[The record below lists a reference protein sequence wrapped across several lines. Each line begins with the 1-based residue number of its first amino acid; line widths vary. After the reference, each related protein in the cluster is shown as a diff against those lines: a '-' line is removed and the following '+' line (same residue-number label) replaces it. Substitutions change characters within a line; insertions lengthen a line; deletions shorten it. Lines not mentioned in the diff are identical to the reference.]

1 MTFEHIWQKKRNTN
15 PARGLLNRV
24 ECVCEC
30 AIAGS
35 ADVLWFGQCFWR
47 THRSR
52 GSWHP
57 PFPDAFHLP
66 VTLLMGLKKSFQRAI
81 HVWWSYWFSPPSSL
95 DVSFHRS
102 TFRSLCIKLRCH
114 YFSMWMH
121 QHLATSTCLW
131 PIPRPLCISQVVT
144 IFQLWKSQL
153 IFS

>member
-1 MTFEHIWQKKRNTN
+1 MTSEHVWQKKKRNEN

-35 ADVLWFGQCFWR
+35 VDVLWFGQCFWR

-52 GSWHP
+52 GSWHSL
-57 PFPDAFHLP
+57 FPDAFHLP

-102 TFRSLCIKLRCH
+102 TFRSLCTAALSLLLDVNAPTLGN
-114 YFSMWMH
+114 F
-121 QHLATSTCLW
+121 HLPMT
-131 PIPRPLCISQVVT
+131 IPHPLCISHVAT
-144 IFQLWKSQL
+144 IFQLWKSQM